1 MIITEIDSFI
11 PHKMEKLFSQI
22 LSHGFDPRPE
32 VNDFIPELTKW
43 ALTLENYQDSG
54 YHRNAVYKVDDIN
67 EVVIASWK
75 KGQSTPFHYHT
86 NQSCWIYMF
95 KGTLEEVRLKPPL
108 DFTLEGGLKD
118 WSSLT
123 AKYEDQDLWA
133 EIEKTK
139 MVSLAKANNWN
150 YIDDS
155 LGFHQ
160 MTAVTDEVLSL
171 HIYRTLVI

>member
-1 MIITEIDSFI
+1 
-11 PHKMEKLFSQI
+11 MEQLFSQI

-43 ALTLENYQDSG
+43 ALTLEDYQDSG
-54 YHRNAVYKVDDIN
+54 YNRNVIYKVDDIN

-75 KGQSTPFHYHT
+75 KGQTTPFHYHT

-95 KGTLEEVRLKPPL
+95 KGTLEEVRLKPPM
-108 DFTLEGGLKD
+108 DFILEGGLRD
-118 WSSLT
+118 WSALNSF
-123 AKYEDQDLWA
+123 YEGQNSWTQL
-133 EIEKTK
+133 EKSKTI
-139 MVSLAKANNWN
+139 SLAKANSWN

-160 MTAVTDEVLSL
+160 MTAVSEEVLSL
-171 HIYRTLVI
+171 HIYRKLVI

>member
-1 MIITEIDSFI
+1 
-11 PHKMEKLFSQI
+11 MEQLFSHI

-32 VNDFIPELTKW
+32 FKEFLPALSKW
-43 ALTLENYQDSG
+43 AFNLQEYKETG
-54 YHRNAVYKVDDIN
+54 YNRNVIYKIDDHN
-67 EVVIASWK
+67 EIVLASWK
-75 KGQSTPFHYHT
+75 KNQKTPFHFHT

-95 KGTLEEVRLKPPL
+95 KGTLEEVRLTPSP
-108 DFTLEGGLKD
+108 DFALEAGLRD

-123 AKYEDQDLWA
+123 AIYEEQSTWTQ
-133 EIEKTK
+133 IEKTK
-139 MVSLAKANNWN
+139 TTSLATANNWN